1 MDRGQPVEQGTFDTI
16 VVGAGLSGLY
26 AARVLSKAGQR
37 VAVLEARDRVG
48 GLTCSEYSEYLG
60 EHIDLGGAWLADVH
74 TRMHEL
80 VREFNV
86 PLIRQYA
93 VGNVLAIDGETRH
106 LGEVGSFPGLESFQ
120 PEIEAVMTKFQNDSA
135 GLDIDAPWTHNKAR
149 EFDSMTFA
157 TWIYQNVESPRVQTL
172 MTSSTDAY
180 FGVRAEELS
189 CLEAMHLFET
199 CSDTFT
205 MADTQTG
212 GQSAHMMGSQLVSE
226 GLASKVNGVV
236 SLSSPVRRISQD
248 TQGVT
253 VECDETTWRGKHVI
267 CAIPPVTINRIEF
280 APMLP
285 AYRRQFHQRCP
296 MGRYTKAILTYE
308 TPFWRDMEL
317 SGIVFSLDNSM
328 TGIFDLGHV
337 ESKHGVIAVLF
348 GGGSS
353 IELDDATEV
362 DRDRMILD
370 RAANALGDRAR
381 NPVEMVVK
389 QWANDSWSQGGA
401 CSYMTPGTLAT
412 IGDRL
417 WTPCGRIHWAGTH
430 LSRFWR
436 GYMEGACA
444 SGEAAA
450 DAVLTARNEEVRAKV

>member
-1 MDRGQPVEQGTFDTI
+1 MNQGRPVEQETFDTI
-16 VVGAGLSGLY
+16 IVGAGLSGLY

-37 VAVLEARDRVG
+37 VVILEARDRVG
-48 GLTCSEYSEYLG
+48 GMTCSQYSEYLG
-60 EHIDLGGAWLADVH
+60 EHVDLGGAWLADVH

-86 PLIRQYA
+86 PLIRQYSA
-93 VGNVLAIDGETRH
+93 GNVLAINGEARH
-106 LGEVGSFPGLESFQ
+106 LGEAGSFPGLESVL
-120 PEIEAVMTKFQNDSA
+120 PEIEAVMAKFENDSA
-135 GLDIDAPWTHNKAR
+135 GLDIDAPWTHDKAH

-157 TWIYQNVESPRVQTL
+157 TWVYQNVESPHAQAL
-172 MTSSTDAY
+172 LTSSTDAY
-180 FGVRAEELS
+180 FGVRTEELS
-189 CLEAMHLFET
+189 CLEAMHLFKT

-205 MADTQTG
+205 MADTKTG

-248 TQGVT
+248 AQGVT

-317 SGIVFSLDNSM
+317 SGIVFSFDDSM
-328 TGIFDLGHV
+328 TGIFDLGDV

-348 GGGSS
+348 GGESS
-353 IELDDATEV
+353 IKLENATETEREQIV
-362 DRDRMILD
+362 LD
-370 RAANALGDRAR
+370 QAANALGEKAR
-381 NPVEMVVK
+381 NPVDMVVK
-389 QWANDSWSQGGA
+389 QWADDPWSQGGS
-401 CSYMTPGTLAT
+401 CSYMTPGTLTT

-417 WTPCGRIHWAGTH
+417 WEPCGRIYWAGTQ
-430 LSRFWR
+430 LSQFWR

-450 DAVLTARNEEVRAKV
+450 NAVLAAGNEVVQAKV